1 MNGLKNDISN
11 RERFSEFLGSAA
23 IWTRTTW
30 MAGLLMGGM
39 LASSASTA
47 IAADMGLIEEGT
59 ITVAATASFPP
70 IVSVDANGTYAGID
84 ADIIEAIA
92 KSLGVKVQ
100 WINIKF
106 DGIIPG
112 IGAHRFDVGMTG
124 ITDTIERQQ
133 AVDFVNYAN
142 VGSGMIVQAG
152 NPKNISTI
160 DDICGLVVAS
170 QTGDLATTYARQ
182 QSEKCVAEGH
192 AAVTVNEFPEATQSL
207 LQLQGGRAD
216 VVIHDYPLSA
226 YKVQKSEGKLQ
237 IAGKQFSNAPYGM
250 AIAKGNVALREA
262 LMKGLDAI
270 IADGKYKEILDKY
283 QVGEIGLAKATYNA
297 ASQ

>member
-1 MNGLKNDISN
+1 MQESGRFISLTEVSM
-11 RERFSEFLGSAA
+11 RP
-23 IWTRTTW
+23 WTRGSW
-30 MAGLLMGGM
+30 FGLLVAGLLAM
-39 LASSASTA
+39 SAPV
-47 IAADMGLIEEGT
+47 AAAAEIGTIENGK

-70 IVSVDANGTYAGID
+70 IVSVDADGKYAGID
-84 ADIIEAIA
+84 ADIIEAVA
-92 KSLGVKVQ
+92 KSLGVEVK

-112 IGAHRFDVGMTG
+112 ISARRFDVGMTG
-124 ITDTIERQQ
+124 ITDTVERQQ

-152 NPKNISTI
+152 NPRKISTL
-160 DDICGLVVAS
+160 DDICGLTVAS
-170 QTGDLATTYARQ
+170 QTGDLATTYAKR
-182 QSEKCVAEGH
+182 QSEKCVAEGR

-226 YKVQKSEGKLQ
+226 YKVQKSEGRLE

-250 AIAKGNVALREA
+250 AITKDNVALRDA

-270 IADGKYKEILDKY
+270 IASGEYGKILEKY
-283 QVGEIGLAKATYNA
+283 GVREIGIEKATYNA
-297 ASQ
+297 AAQ